1 MSIEI
6 ITLILF
12 SSMLIFLALG
22 VPIAFALGGASAI
35 FAVSFWGFDHLYILA
50 AAAYSNLQDL
60 NLAAIPLF
68 VLMGW
73 LLQSSGIADDL
84 FEVMHVWLGGLR
96 GGLAIGVIIFSV
108 FFAAICGELLAA
120 IITITSISL
129 PPMLKRGYNK
139 NLTVGCIMAGGLLGL
154 VIPPSLEVI
163 VYSSMTG
170 ESVGR
175 MYLGTFIPGL
185 ILATLYIIYIAI
197 RCYFNPELGP
207 PVPPEARVGWV
218 EKIIKL
224 KGAISPLILILVIIG
239 GIYSGTITPLE
250 ASAVGA
256 VGAFLCALFQRRL
269 NWKVIKHALTTT
281 LSISSMV
288 AWLLI
293 GIGTFTAVYSGIG
306 ALDLAEKIAQAIPG
320 GGWGAILL
328 TQLALIV
335 FGMFLDDFAVIMIF
349 APIFVSVAKSLG
361 FDTLWYGVLFLVNM
375 QLAFLTPP
383 YGFALFCMR
392 AAVPKDIPISMKD
405 IYRAAFPFILLQLIC
420 LILVM
425 IFQPLGTWLPRLL
438 IR

>member
-1 MSIEI
+1 
-6 ITLILF
+6 
-12 SSMLIFLALG
+12 
-22 VPIAFALGGASAI
+22 
-35 FAVSFWGFDHLYILA
+35 
-50 AAAYSNLQDL
+50 
-60 NLAAIPLF
+60 
-68 VLMGW
+68 
-73 LLQSSGIADDL
+73 
-84 FEVMHVWLGGLR
+84 
-96 GGLAIGVIIFSV
+96 
-108 FFAAICGELLAA
+108 
-120 IITITSISL
+120 
-129 PPMLKRGYNK
+129 
-139 NLTVGCIMAGGLLGL
+139 MAGGLLGL

-185 ILATLYIIYIAI
+185 ILAALYILYIAI

-207 PVPPEARVGWV
+207 SVPPEARVGWV

-256 VGAFLCALFQRRL
+256 VGAFLCVVLQRRL
-269 NWKVIKHALTTT
+269 NWKVLKHALTTT

-306 ALDLAEKIAQAIPG
+306 ALDLAEKIAKAIPG

-349 APIFVSVAKSLG
+349 APIFVSVVKSLG

-405 IYRAAFPFILLQLIC
+405 IYRAAFPFILLQFIC